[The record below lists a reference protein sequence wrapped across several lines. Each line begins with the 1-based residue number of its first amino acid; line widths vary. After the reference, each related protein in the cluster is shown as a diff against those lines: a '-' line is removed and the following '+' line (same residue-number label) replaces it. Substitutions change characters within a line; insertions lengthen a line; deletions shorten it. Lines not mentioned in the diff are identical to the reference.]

1 MRHDRF
7 LAEIF
12 DDGTSDHPLTIEC
25 DGGIMEAIDA
35 EWDIRGGFA
44 RLVKFRIGDFVGDRG
59 IAVLMAG
66 EPEIIKQE
74 MAVAELWDQG
84 AEDRAIARA
93 EQSWDAE
100 DGR

>member
-12 DDGTSDHPLTIEC
+12 DDGTSEHPLTIDC
-25 DGGIMEAIDA
+25 DAGIMEEIPA
-35 EWDIRGGFA
+35 EWSVVSGFA

-74 MAVAELWDQG
+74 KAVAEAWDAG
-84 AEDRAIARA
+84 SEDRAIARS